1 MQFYIF
7 ICSRKYSGE
16 REKEQR
22 KCDNIYRQLYVF
34 TPNQVMIC
42 SRITDGCSSRGKTLY
57 QMLPT
62 PKTLRLRGGG
72 TFVGICK
79 AIQFWDTVKCK
90 IVCNRLYIGCN
101 AETIIFHR
109 CMP

>member
-7 ICSRKYSGE
+7 ICSRKFSGE

-72 TFVGICK
+72 LLSESAKPYSFGIPLS
-79 AIQFWDTVKCK
+79 VK
-90 IVCNRLYIGCN
+90 LYVI
-101 AETIIFHR
+101 AYI
-109 CMP
+109 